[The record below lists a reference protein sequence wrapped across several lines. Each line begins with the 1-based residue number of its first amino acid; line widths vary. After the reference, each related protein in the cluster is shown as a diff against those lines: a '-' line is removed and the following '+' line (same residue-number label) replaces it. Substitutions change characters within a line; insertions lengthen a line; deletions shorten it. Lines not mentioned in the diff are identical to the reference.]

1 MFQTTNQVHIDA
13 EKPRVSLGNSSAN
26 GGCSISMLLQEGI
39 IMRQLFPNSG
49 NSTDNGLEQPLRNG
63 DLDLEQ
69 VAPTE
74 NQGHHVS
81 TKQGK

>member
-1 MFQTTNQVHIDA
+1 
-13 EKPRVSLGNSSAN
+13 
-26 GGCSISMLLQEGI
+26 
-39 IMRQLFPNSG
+39 MRQLFPNSG

-81 TKQGK
+81 TKQGKWRKKTCCG